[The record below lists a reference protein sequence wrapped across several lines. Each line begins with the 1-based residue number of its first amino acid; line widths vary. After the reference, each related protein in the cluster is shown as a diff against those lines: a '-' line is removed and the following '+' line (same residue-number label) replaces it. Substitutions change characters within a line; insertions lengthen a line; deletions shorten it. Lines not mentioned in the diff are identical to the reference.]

1 MMDIQDLPLT
11 PAIVTARLDRLPMT
25 RHIWTLIGIVAL
37 GGFFELYDLYFTGY
51 IAPGLFHD
59 GLMTATTT
67 SFFGMTGLAGF
78 LASVFIGLFIGTI
91 AFGFVADR
99 FGRRTV
105 FTASL
110 LWYSAATFILAF
122 QDTALGLN
130 TWRVIGGIGIGVEMI
145 TIDSYVSE
153 LTPRNARG
161 MAFGLV
167 YGVAQ
172 ICAPIIA
179 FLAWVLVPI
188 APLGFSGWRWIVL
201 IGSFGAIVVWWLRR
215 GLPESPRWLAQ
226 QGRMAE
232 AERAISTIEAKVRA
246 EYGKELPPLGPLV
259 LEDERAGSFGEMFGP
274 AYRSRTIM
282 LMVANFFQTIG
293 YYGFVS
299 WIPTLLIAKGIL
311 ITKSLEYTFLIV
323 LVYPIAPLL
332 VMLVADKFERKW
344 QLVLSAIT
352 VAVIGVL
359 FGSLD
364 APVWLIIVGCLQ
376 TLAVNWM
383 STIIHAYQA
392 EMFPTR
398 IRARA
403 VGFVFSWSRLS
414 SIFVGFFI
422 AFFLRDF
429 GVPGVFAFISTA
441 MAIVVIAVS
450 LYGPRSTG
458 RTLEEIAR

>member
-1 MMDIQDLPLT
+1 MMDIADPPLT

-25 RHIWTLIGIVAL
+25 RHLWILVTVAAL
-37 GGFFELYDLYFTGY
+37 GAFFELYDLFFTGY

-59 GLMTATTT
+59 HLMTATTS

-78 LASVFIGLFIGTI
+78 LAAVFIGLFIGTI
-91 AFGFVADR
+91 VFGFIADR
-99 FGRRTV
+99 FGRRTI
-105 FTASL
+105 FTYSL
-110 LWYSAATFILAF
+110 LWYSIATFILAF

-130 TWRVIGGIGIGVEMI
+130 IWRLIGGIGIGVEMI

-153 LTPRNARG
+153 MTPRRARG

-172 ICAPIIA
+172 ICAPVIA
-179 FLAWVLVPI
+179 FLAWILVPI
-188 APLGFSGWRWIVL
+188 APLGFSGWRWVVL
-201 IGSFGAIVVWWLRR
+201 VGSLGAVAVWWLRR
-215 GLPESPRWLAQ
+215 NLPESPRWLAQ
-226 QGRMAE
+226 KGRMAE
-232 AERAISTIEAKVRA
+232 AESVISTIEAKVRA
-246 EYGKELPPLGPLV
+246 QYRRELPSLGV
-259 LEDERAGSFGEMFGP
+259 LIPEDEQAGSFGEMFGP
-274 AYRSRTIM
+274 ALRSRTIM

-311 ITKSLEYTFLIV
+311 VTRSLEYTFLIV
-323 LVYPIAPLL
+323 LVYPIAPWL
-332 VMLVADKFERKW
+332 VMLIADKFERKW

-352 VAVIGVL
+352 VAVVGCL
-359 FGSLD
+359 FASLN

-392 EMFPTR
+392 ELFPTR

-403 VGFVFSWSRLS
+403 IGFVFSWSRLS
-414 SIFVGFFI
+414 SVFVGFFI
-422 AFFLRDF
+422 AFFLKNF
-429 GVPGVFAFISTA
+429 GAPGVFAFISTA
-441 MAIVVIAVS
+441 MAIVVIVVGIW
-450 LYGPRSTG
+450 GPRSTG
-458 RTLEEIAR
+458 LTLEEIAR

>member
-1 MMDIQDLPLT
+1 MNVLDTTLT

-25 RHIWTLIGIVAL
+25 RHIWSLIVVAAL
-37 GGFFELYDLYFTGY
+37 GAFFELYDLFFTGY
-51 IAPGLFHD
+51 IAPGLFRSH
-59 GLMTATTT
+59 LMTATTS

-91 AFGFVADR
+91 LFGFVADR
-99 FGRRTV
+99 FGRRV
-105 FTASL
+105 IFTYSL
-110 LWYSAATFILAF
+110 LWYSIATLILAF
-122 QDTALGLN
+122 QDTAMGLN
-130 TWRVIGGIGIGVEMI
+130 IWRLIGGIGIGVEMI

-153 LTPRNARG
+153 LTPRRARG
-161 MAFGLV
+161 MAFGMV

-172 ICAPIIA
+172 ICAPVIA

-188 APLGFSGWRWIVL
+188 APLGFSGWRWIIL
-201 IGSFGAIVVWWLRR
+201 FGSFGAVAVWWLRR
-215 GLPESPRWLAQ
+215 SLPESPRWLAQ

-232 AERAISTIEAKVRA
+232 AERVISAMEVKVRA
-246 EYGKELPPLGPLV
+246 QYGRELPLPEPLV
-259 LEDERAGSFGEMFGP
+259 PEDERAGSFGEIFGP
-274 AYRSRTIM
+274 VYRSRTIM
-282 LMVANFFQTIG
+282 LMVVNFFQTIG

-299 WIPTLLIAKGIL
+299 WIPTLLIAKGIH
-311 ITKSLEYTFLIV
+311 TTRSLEYTFLIV
-323 LVYPIAPLL
+323 LVYPIAPWV
-332 VMLVADKFERKW
+332 VMIIADKFERKW
-344 QLVLSAIT
+344 QLVLSVIT
-352 VAVIGVL
+352 VAIVGIL
-359 FGSLD
+359 FASLNT
-364 APVWLIIVGCLQ
+364 PVWLIIVGCLE

-392 EMFPTR
+392 ELFPTR

-441 MAIVVIAVS
+441 MAIVVFAVGI
-450 LYGPRSTG
+450 YGPHSTG
-458 RTLEEIAR
+458 LALEEIAR